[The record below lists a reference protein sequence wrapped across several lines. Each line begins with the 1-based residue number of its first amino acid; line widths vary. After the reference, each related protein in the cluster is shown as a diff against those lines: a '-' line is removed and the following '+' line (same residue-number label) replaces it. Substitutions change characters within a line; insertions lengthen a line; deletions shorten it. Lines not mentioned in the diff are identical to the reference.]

1 MRRIRFEVPGCP
13 AHSVN
18 PTLLDALEVCP
29 ACSELYMAYLGLKDR
44 MEVVNVEV
52 IDADPTR

>member
-44 MEVVNVEV
+44 MDVVKVEVVDV
-52 IDADPTR
+52 D

>member
-1 MRRIRFEVPGCP
+1 MRKVVFTVPGCP

-18 PTLLDALEVCP
+18 PALLDALEVCP

-44 MEVVNVEV
+44 MDVLKVEVV
-52 IDADPTR
+52 DADPK

>member
-1 MRRIRFEVPGCP
+1 MRQVIFTVPGCP

-29 ACSELYMAYLGLKDR
+29 ACSELYMAWLALRDR
-44 MEVVNVEV
+44 MEVLNVEV
-52 IDADPTR
+52 VDADRS

>member
-18 PTLLDALEVCP
+18 PVLLDALEVCP
-29 ACSELYMAYLGLKDR
+29 ACSELYMAWLALRDR
-44 MEVVNVEV
+44 MEVLNVEV
-52 IDADPTR
+52 VDAD